1 MAEGP
6 SAAKEGLKKLKGE
19 ITCPLCLET
28 FGEPKVLPCHHI
40 YCKTPCLEGLAQRS
54 GNGTISCPECRKET
68 QVPGNDVNNF
78 PTAFHINRLIE
89 VYKAMEED
97 TQKDKEQVPCCEKH
111 NHQPLA
117 LYCETCEA
125 VICRDCV
132 LADRQHANH
141 EYGYI
146 GPLAEKYRKT
156 ILNML
161 EPLQRCQAD
170 VSQALTQVSA
180 TKSRIVESKAEMA
193 QEIDDAFAA
202 LIDVIREERDVL
214 LQRMEGIMEKKRDA
228 VAAQQEELESTQ
240 VELQKVTSSVEHT
253 VKNARKEAFLSDKK
267 QIAAQIKYI
276 TEKAQR
282 LTLSPVEKPDMGVQ
296 VVDTR
301 MLRNVCQEFSF
312 IYQLANPSKCTAEG
326 DGLRSTETDK
336 VTTVKINIA
345 DKEGNPC
352 NVIGKQKV
360 VVELKS
366 LREGSVTVA
375 DVTLISPGQYEAS
388 YRAETRGRHELSIKV
403 NNVHIPNSPFPV
415 YIQKPVHQ
423 LKVPVAV
430 IPGLERPRGL
440 VYSNGEVFIAELQGC
455 RLNVLSC
462 NEWHVV
468 GTVGEGYLCGPG
480 EVAIDDQSN
489 VYVTT
494 LLDHKLHKF
503 DKEGTLLKSVGG
515 KGNKPGQF
523 ISPNGNQ
530 VRGNKV
536 FVCDSLNHRIQVF
549 DTELNFLQTFGSKG
563 TKSGRFNFPANVD
576 FDSNGTAYIVDSHNH
591 RIQAMTPGGRFLYT
605 FGKKGRAAG
614 ELHKPVCIQVRGQ
627 LLYLTEEMNNRVSV
641 FRTSGQ
647 FVTTFGE
654 DYLQEPDGLVIDEDG
669 FVYVTS
675 HESAVLVF

>member
-1 MAEGP
+1 MAEGS
-6 SAAKEGLKKLKGE
+6 SAAKEGLERLKGE
-19 ITCPLCLET
+19 ITCPLCLEM
-28 FGEPKVLPCHHI
+28 FGEPKVLPCQHV

-78 PTAFHINRLIE
+78 PTAFHINRFIE
-89 VYKAMEED
+89 VYKAMEKG

-111 NHQPLA
+111 NLQPLA

-141 EYGYI
+141 EYGYVV
-146 GPLAEKYRKT
+146 PLAEKYKKA

-161 EPLQRCQAD
+161 EPLQQRQAD
-170 VSQALTQVSA
+170 VSHALIQVSA
-180 TKSRIVESKAEMA
+180 AKSRIVESKAEMA
-193 QEIDDAFAA
+193 QEINDAFAA
-202 LIDVIREERDVL
+202 LIDAIREERDVL
-214 LQRMEGIMEKKRDA
+214 LQRMEGTMKKKRDA
-228 VAAQQEELESTQ
+228 VAAQEEELESTRN
-240 VELQKVTSSVEHT
+240 ELQKLTSSVESA
-253 VKNARKEAFLSDKK
+253 VCKSNNEFLSENNQIVDKINQVTTK
-267 QIAAQIKYI
+267 V
-276 TEKAQR
+276 QR
-282 LTLSPVEKPDMGVQ
+282 LRLSPVEKADIGVQ
-296 VVDTR
+296 VVGAEQ
-301 MLRNVCQEFSF
+301 LKSVCKDCSF
-312 IYQLANPSKCTAEG
+312 MYMLANPSKCTAEG
-326 DGLRSTETDK
+326 DGLQFTTIDT
-336 VTTVKINIA
+336 VTTVKIHLVNS
-345 DKEGNPC
+345 KGNPC
-352 NVIGKQKV
+352 NTTGKQNIAVK
-360 VVELKS
+360 LKS

-375 DVTLISPGQYEAS
+375 DVTLLSPGQYEAS

-403 NNVHIPNSPFPV
+403 NDVHIPNSPFPV
-415 YIQKPVHQ
+415 YIQKSVHQ

-462 NEWHVV
+462 NEWQMV
-468 GTVGEGYLCGPG
+468 GTIGEGYLCGPG

-503 DKEGTLLKSVGG
+503 NKEGTLLKSVEG

-523 ISPNGNQ
+523 VSPSGNQ

-549 DTELNFLQTFGSKG
+549 DTELNLLQTFDSKG
-563 TKSGRFNFPANVD
+563 TKSGRFDFPANVD

-591 RIQAMTPGGRFLYT
+591 RIQAMTPDGRSLYT
-605 FGKKGRAAG
+605 IGKKGSAAG
-614 ELHKPVCIQVRGQ
+614 ELHKPVGIQVRGQ
-627 LLYLTEEMNNRVSV
+627 LLYITEMMNNRVSV

-654 DYLQEPDGLVIDEDG
+654 DYLQEPEGLTIDEDG

>member
-1 MAEGP
+1 MAEGS
-6 SAAKEGLKKLKGE
+6 SAAKEGLERLKGE
-19 ITCPLCLET
+19 ITCPLCLEM
-28 FGEPKVLPCHHI
+28 FGEPKVLPCQHV

-89 VYKAMEED
+89 VYKAMEKG
-97 TQKDKEQVPCCEKH
+97 TQKDKEQIPCCEKH
-111 NHQPLA
+111 NLQPLA

-141 EYGYI
+141 KYGYV

-161 EPLQRCQAD
+161 EPLQQQQAD
-170 VSQALTQVSA
+170 VSHALIQVSA
-180 TKSRIVESKAEMA
+180 AKSRIVESKAEMA
-193 QEIDDAFAA
+193 QEINDAFAA
-202 LIDVIREERDVL
+202 LIDAIREERDVL
-214 LQRMEGIMEKKRDA
+214 LQRMEEIMEKKKDA

-253 VKNARKEAFLSDKK
+253 VNNARKEVFLSDKK
-267 QIAAQIKYI
+267 QIAAKIKHM
-276 TEKAQR
+276 TEKAQG
-282 LTLSPVEKPDMGVQ
+282 LTLNPVEKPDMGVH

-312 IYQLANPSKCTAEG
+312 TYQLANPSKCTAEG

-336 VTTVKINIA
+336 VTSVKINIA
-345 DKEGNPC
+345 DGEGNRC
-352 NVIGKQKV
+352 NIIGKQKV

-375 DVTLISPGQYEAS
+375 DVTLLSPGQYEAS

-403 NNVHIPNSPFPV
+403 NDVHIPNSPFSV

-430 IPGLERPRGL
+430 IPGLNNAGGL
-440 VYSNGEVFIAELQGC
+440 AYSNGEVFALEYEGC

-462 NEWHVV
+462 NEWKIVR
-468 GTVGEGYLCGPG
+468 TIGEGYLGGPT
-480 EVAIDDQSN
+480 EVAVDHQSN
-489 VYVTT
+489 VYVSTAF
-494 LLDHKLHKF
+494 DHKLHKF
-503 DKEGTLLKSVGG
+503 DKEGILLKSVGG
-515 KGNKPGQF
+515 KGNEPGKF
-523 ISPNGNQ
+523 NFPNGNR
-530 VRGNKV
+530 VRGNKL
-536 FVCDSLNHRIQVF
+536 FVCDSRNHRIQIF
-549 DTELNFLQTFGSKG
+549 DTELNFLRTFGSKG
-563 TKSGRFNFPANVD
+563 TKSGRFDFPADVD
-576 FDSNGTAYIVDSHNH
+576 FDSNSTAYIVDYHNH
-591 RIQAMTPGGRFLYT
+591 RIQAMTLDGRFLYT
-605 FGKKGRAAG
+605 FGKKGHAPG
-614 ELHKPVCIQVRGQ
+614 ELKHPACIQVRGQ
-627 LLYLTEEMNNRVSV
+627 LLYITEEMNNRVSV

-654 DYLQEPDGLVIDEDG
+654 DYLQEPDGLTIDEDG

-675 HESAVLVF
+675 HTSKVLVF

>member
-1 MAEGP
+1 MAEGS
-6 SAAKEGLKKLKGE
+6 SAAKEGLERLKRE
-19 ITCPLCLET
+19 ITCPLCLEM
-28 FGEPKVLPCHHI
+28 FGEPKVLPCQHV

-89 VYKAMEED
+89 VYKAME
-97 TQKDKEQVPCCEKH
+97 KDKELVPCCEKH

-132 LADRQHANH
+132 LADRHHANH
-141 EYGYI
+141 EYGYVV
-146 GPLAEKYRKT
+146 PLAEKYKKA

-161 EPLQRCQAD
+161 KPLQQRQAD
-170 VSQALTQVSA
+170 MSQALAQISA

-193 QEIDDAFAA
+193 KEINDAFAA
-202 LIDVIREERDVL
+202 LIDVIQEERDVL
-214 LQRMEGIMEKKRDA
+214 LQRMEGTMKKKRDA
-228 VAAQQEELESTQ
+228 VAAQEEELESTRN
-240 VELQKVTSSVEHT
+240 ELQKLTSSVESA
-253 VKNARKEAFLSDKK
+253 VCKSNNEFLSEKNQIVDKINQVTTK
-267 QIAAQIKYI
+267 V
-276 TEKAQR
+276 QR
-282 LTLSPVEKPDMGVQ
+282 LRLSPVEKADIGVQ
-296 VVDTR
+296 VVGAEQ
-301 MLRNVCQEFSF
+301 LKSVCKDCSF
-312 IYQLANPSKCTAEG
+312 MYMLANPSKCTAEG
-326 DGLRSTETDK
+326 DGLQFTTIDT
-336 VTTVKINIA
+336 VTTVKIHLVNS
-345 DKEGNPC
+345 KGNPC
-352 NVIGKQKV
+352 NTTGKQKV
-360 VVELKS
+360 AVELKS

-375 DVTLISPGQYEAS
+375 DVTLLSPGQYEAF

-403 NNVHIPNSPFPV
+403 NDVHIPNSPFPV

-440 VYSNGEVFIAELQGC
+440 VYSNEEVLIAELQGC

-462 NEWHVV
+462 NEWQMV
-468 GTVGEGYLCGPG
+468 GTIGEGYLCGPG

-503 DKEGTLLKSVGG
+503 NKEGTLLKSVGG
-515 KGNKPGQF
+515 KGNKSGQF
-523 ISPNGNQ
+523 VSPNGNQ

-563 TKSGRFNFPANVD
+563 TKSGRFDFPANVD

-591 RIQAMTPGGRFLYT
+591 RIQAMTQGGRSLYT
-605 FGKKGRAAG
+605 IGKKGRAAG
-614 ELHKPVCIQVRGQ
+614 ELHKPVCIQVRDQ
-627 LLYLTEEMNNRVSV
+627 LLYITDEMNNRVSV
-641 FRTSGQ
+641 FRTFGQ

-654 DYLQEPDGLVIDEDG
+654 DYLQEPEGIAIDEDG